1 MSNQLII
8 QSGLIFFFFKKK
20 PTAQARAEGKPI
32 SGAEFTNRGL
42 SITKL
47 ANEMLLTRKTIIIL
61 TQALPPPNKNTKL
74 YAKILLVAEVY

>member
-8 QSGLIFFFFKKK
+8 QSGLIFFFLKKK

-47 ANEMLLTRKTIIIL
+47 ANEMLLTRKTIIYI
-61 TQALPPPNKNTKL
+61 NTGFAASEQKH
-74 YAKILLVAEVY
+74 KIVCKDFAGG